1 MAHARSML
9 VSLCTLL
16 ALGGCAVAAVPGVEP
31 GSGGVSAQRGKWE
44 AQRLDDYR
52 FTVART
58 CRCTDEARQPAVVE
72 VRGDRVVKVT
82 SVGTG
87 RELDPGLGFT
97 VDELFDRIAAAE
109 RSGSAPAVQYHP
121 RRGYPTRA
129 TVGTPENDAGV
140 EYSLSSLEP
149 VR

>member
-1 MAHARSML
+1 MKHARSLL
-9 VSLCTLL
+9 VLPFVLL
-16 ALGGCAVAAVPGVEP
+16 ALGGCAAAAVPGAEP
-31 GSGGVSAQRGKWE
+31 GSGGVAAQRARWE

-58 CRCTDEARQPAVVE
+58 CRCTDDARQPAVVE
-72 VRGDRVVKVT
+72 VRGDRVVRVT

-109 RSGSAPAVQYHP
+109 RGGTAPAVQYHP
-121 RRGYPTRA
+121 QRGYPTRA
-129 TVGTPENDAGV
+129 TVGTLENDAGV
-140 EYSLSSLEP
+140 EYSLSDLEP